1 MIVLINH
8 VMKFT
13 EWGSDKMDAIFKD
26 NLVRYREYLGPD
38 RFKLWVKE
46 KLFEGKK
53 GDLPFSF
60 GTRYDFGD
68 ILKGI
73 YELLNETER
82 VSMRWALSQAS
93 KDWDIERHGF
103 YVLRRLY
110 EWGLII
116 ESMGV
121 FNETLSKIE
130 RWAPLPEDYLNI
142 IEFGKIADELCSAS
156 VRFNDRALKDTP
168 FATIAEHFR
177 DIIIHD
183 EDGCFKL
190 IYSPLFRLGCFADL
204 DDWSRLASFIT
215 KRYPYNKDK
224 DAWPE
229 ECARMQN
236 CCGKKG
242 FFDLQATLKTVA
254 SQLLQLDSRYL
265 LKGCSKM
272 WKDYTNIGG
281 LDCCEEYERMEVI
294 KIVEDEEGWKII
306 LHPRFLEQE
315 KMHNI
320 KKAEERNFEIA
331 PIEGYPLRS
340 KISTSSK
347 TSVNQMINKEE
358 GLAVTC

>member
-1 MIVLINH
+1 MIRFA
-8 VMKFT
+8 K
-13 EWGSDKMDAIFKD
+13 WGSNKMDTIFKD
-26 NLVRYREYLGPD
+26 NLKRYREYLGTD

-60 GTRYDFGD
+60 GTRYDFED

-110 EWGLII
+110 EWGLIA

-121 FNETLSKIE
+121 FDETLTKIE

-142 IEFGKIADELCSAS
+142 IELGKIANELCSARA
-156 VRFNDRALKDTP
+156 RFNDGALRDTP
-168 FATIAEHFR
+168 FMAIAKHFR
-177 DIIIHD
+177 DIIISD

-204 DDWSRLASFIT
+204 DDWSLLASIIT

-229 ECARMQN
+229 KCALGKN
-236 CCGKKG
+236 CRGEKG
-242 FFDLQATLKTVA
+242 FFDLQTTLKTVA
-254 SQLLQLDSRYL
+254 IQLLQLDSSYFNE
-265 LKGCSKM
+265 GCTKM
-272 WKDYTNIGG
+272 LNVYKDIGG
-281 LDCCEEYERMEVI
+281 LDCYSEYTRIGLI
-294 KIVEDEEGWKII
+294 KIKEEDDDTRINIIPLMTCVDSKLIKFKKVPITRIKISEDSEI
-306 LHPRFLEQE
+306 L
-315 KMHNI
+315 
-320 KKAEERNFEIA
+320 
-331 PIEGYPLRS
+331 GSLRS
-340 KISTSSK
+340 ELRISRANKSS
-347 TSVNQMINKEE
+347 TKETIE
-358 GLAVTC
+358 LWN